1 MNNVPKVN
9 LFGHIETAKANDRVN
24 LPNLNSLEKTEGT
37 SFKGV
42 MGELVQNLNADMSK
56 PDNLLSDLVSGKPN
70 VDIHDVMTA
79 MAKAELGVT
88 IASQITSRV
97 VTAYDRVS
105 QIQI

>member
-9 LFGHIETAKANDRVN
+9 LFGHIETAKANDRVS
-24 LPNLNSLEKTEGT
+24 LPSLNSLEKTEGT

-79 MAKAELGVT
+79 MAKAELGVS

-97 VTAYDRVS
+97 VTAYDRIS